1 MEQNKFQ
8 WWGYRHTNGNLQ
20 AKRYFDKRDLDD
32 ADESPFVAKRT
43 QVFMASSREEALQII
58 DELTK

>member
-1 MEQNKFQ
+1 MENKLE

-20 AKRYFDKRDLDD
+20 AKRYWSDDDLQD

-43 QVFMASSREEALQII
+43 HVFLASSREEALEII
-58 DELTK
+58 DSLTK